1 MTDMAMNGRRRF
13 CNDNEMT
20 EEKRAGYMRRALEL
34 ARLGMDYASPN
45 PMVGAV
51 IMSPDGRIIGEGWHR
66 RCGEGHAEVNAVAS
80 VSEADRA
87 LLAEST
93 MFVTL
98 EPCSHYGK
106 TPPCAELIIRTGI
119 PRVVVATQDPFAKV
133 CGRGIAMLR
142 EAGVEVEVGL
152 LGEESRELNRRFFTA
167 HTLKRPLITLK
178 WARSADGFMD
188 WHRCDGHEN
197 PCRFSTPLT
206 SLLTM
211 RLRSLHDAVLTT
223 SATVNSDNSRLTVRG
238 WDGKQPLRIV
248 LDLSGRL
255 KPDAAILN
263 DGGIPPLV
271 IGRDMLPSQRGAL
284 PQLFSKL
291 YAEYGL
297 TSVLVEA
304 GPTFLEALIEAG
316 LWDDAREEIA
326 PVVLGSQG
334 RHPAPVLPAF
344 MISATEDCGSNRIV
358 WYRNQ
363 SMGKG

>member
-1 MTDMAMNGRRRF
+1 M
-13 CNDNEMT
+13 
-20 EEKRAGYMRRALEL
+20 
-34 ARLGMDYASPN
+34 
-45 PMVGAV
+45 
-51 IMSPDGRIIGEGWHR
+51 
-66 RCGEGHAEVNAVAS
+66 
-80 VSEADRA
+80 
-87 LLAEST
+87 
-93 MFVTL
+93 
-98 EPCSHYGK
+98 
-106 TPPCAELIIRTGI
+106 
-119 PRVVVATQDPFAKV
+119 
-133 CGRGIAMLR
+133 
-142 EAGVEVEVGL
+142 
-152 LGEESRELNRRFFTA
+152 
-167 HTLKRPLITLK
+167 
-178 WARSADGFMD
+178 
-188 WHRCDGHEN
+188 
-197 PCRFSTPLT
+197 
-206 SLLTM
+206 
-211 RLRSLHDAVLTT
+211 
-223 SATVNSDNSRLTVRG
+223 
-238 WDGKQPLRIV
+238 

-344 MISATEDCGSNRIV
+344 MISATEECGSNRIV